1 MISCLSLR
9 MGLVPLKGRLGDYS
23 LGGVTLA
30 ENYSLENVLL
40 KLLLA
45 TAGAAA
51 ASILLFPATA
61 FAWGPLAHLDFGA
74 GALESLELVPVAVRV
89 LLGKCPH
96 EFLYGTLAADIVVG
110 KNLARYGVHCH
121 NWKVGFQV
129 LAHAEGEPERSFA
142 YGFLAHLAADTVAHN
157 YYVPYK
163 TVEGYTKG
171 RTGHA
176 YWELRYDQRLSPD
189 LWKVARRVS
198 GRALRRHDHFLED
211 ALAGSAV
218 LPFGLSKGMFES
230 LLLSAKLRRWQQM
243 SKLLAGERDLPL
255 AAEEVAEMRK
265 ISVAQIVGML
275 RDGREAECVT
285 ADPTG
290 LRNLHMSMDLRKK
303 FKKARARGLRPE
315 QAASTLKLVR
325 DSFRAAIH
333 GPLHLPHL
341 EALYEQHAGN

>member
-1 MISCLSLR
+1 LCL
-9 MGLVPLKGRLGDYS
+9 
-23 LGGVTLA
+23 VTWSENRSFEEVFLA
-30 ENYSLENVLL
+30 
-40 KLLLA
+40 LLLA
-45 TAGAAA
+45 AVAATA
-51 ASILLFPATA
+51 ASILLVPSTA
-61 FAWGPLAHLDFGA
+61 WAWGPLAHLEFGS
-74 GALESLELVPVAVRV
+74 GALDSLELVPIAVRV
-89 LLGKCPH
+89 LLGKCPY

-129 LAHAEGEPERSFA
+129 LEHAEGEPERAFA

-163 TVEGYTKG
+163 TVEGYTRR

-189 LWKVARRVS
+189 LWKMARRVS
-198 GRALRRHDHFLED
+198 RRALRRHDHFLED

-218 LPFGLSKGMFES
+218 LPFGLSKGLFES
-230 LLLSAKLRRWQQM
+230 LLLSARLRRWQQM
-243 SKLLAGERDLPL
+243 SRLMAGERYLPL
-255 AAEEVAEMRK
+255 AEEEVAEMRK
-265 ISVAQIVGML
+265 LAVGAIVGML

-290 LRNLHMSMDLRKK
+290 LRNLHMAMDLRRK
-303 FKKARARGLRPE
+303 FKKSRSRGLRPE
-315 QAASTLKLVR
+315 QAASTLRSVR
-325 DSFRAAIH
+325 HSFREAIH

-341 EALYEQHAGN
+341 EALYDRHAGN